1 MQFDAIF
8 KYNNVSANAQ
18 QIPDTNATA
27 DGIVGDILPTAF
39 YYLPMVD
46 DGTSKFRY
54 WTRFIVAVPDM
65 QGSRE
70 QNVWSRFQQ
79 IQCAGPDMKPP
90 CTLVTAPLYWDTYW
104 FATYPGANAS
114 DMQRETLRTG
124 PVNAS
129 SARPARPNPSAPWSV
144 RRALLIPQVNPGPRY
159 RCGEST

>member
-1 MQFDAIF
+1 MTTCCCPLSQDGCSTVMQFDAIF
-8 KYNNVSANAQ
+8 KYNNVSGNAQ

-90 CTLVTAPLYWDTYW
+90 CTLATAPMYWDTYW
-104 FATYPGANAS
+104 FATYCELQYKCHFSRFLQLFWAHNTVG
-114 DMQRETLRTG
+114 DT
-124 PVNAS
+124 
-129 SARPARPNPSAPWSV
+129 
-144 RRALLIPQVNPGPRY
+144 
-159 RCGEST
+159 